1 MVNKAT
7 PYTVVYNEGIVDG
20 TQAERKRVAKIVAE
34 LGTQKTRLYIM
45 NQGLNVL
52 QDIIEEMIHEVTTG
66 KAKASEHRYK
76 SK

>member
-1 MVNKAT
+1 MSKPTA
-7 PYTVVYNEGIVDG
+7 YTVVYEEGKVDG
-20 TQAERKRVAKIVAE
+20 IKKERARVAKIVAE

-66 KAKASEHRYK
+66 EVQASKHRYK
-76 SK
+76 SE

>member
-1 MVNKAT
+1 MSKPTA
-7 PYTVVYNEGIVDG
+7 YTVVYEEGKVDG
-20 TQAERKRVAKIVAE
+20 IKKERARVAKIVAE